1 MDITGVNSSMSVPV
15 AEAPGIPPQTA
26 AENRFLVQAVMA
38 LNGTEM
44 FGQDNH
50 LNFQL
55 DPQTKRMVLQVVNG
69 KTHEVVFQIPS
80 EEVLRMAENLK
91 QS

>member
-15 AEAPGIPPQTA
+15 TETPRIPPQTA
-26 AENRFLVQAVMA
+26 AENRSLVQAVKA

-50 LNFQL
+50 LSSQR
-55 DPQTKRMVLQVVNG
+55 DPYSKRMVLQVVNG
-69 KTHEVVFQIPS
+69 KTHEVVLQIPS

-91 QS
+91 Q

>member
-1 MDITGVNSSMSVPV
+1 MDITGVNSNMSVPV
-15 AEAPGIPPQTA
+15 AETLRIPPETA
-26 AENRFLVQAVMA
+26 AENRSLVQAVKA

-50 LNFQL
+50 LSFQR
-55 DPQTKRMVLQVVNG
+55 DPYSKRMVLQVVNG
-69 KTHEVVFQIPS
+69 KTHEVVLQLPS

-91 QS
+91 